1 MKSPSSNLDEKEL
14 SDLFNDSNLL
24 NSVYKERQKLREKRN
39 KHHSPTDK
47 KNATLKRLIHNK
59 HRNPPQKIYMLFP
72 DDVNKELNEH
82 SQMRNDMYLQGNRV
96 PSQMIPI
103 PTSNSERSEY
113 YLPYSKRK
121 AGKKTR
127 NNRKKSRKTRSKKIR
142 GSKKK
147 IRRK

>member
-1 MKSPSSNLDEKEL
+1 MKSPSSNLEEKEL
-14 SDLFNDSNLL
+14 SNIFNDSVLL
-24 NSVYKERQKLREKRN
+24 NSVYKERKKQREKRN
-39 KHHSPTDK
+39 KHSPTTDK
-47 KNATLKRLIHNK
+47 KNTTLKRLIHNK
-59 HRNPPQKIYMLFP
+59 HKNPPQQIYMLFP
-72 DDVNKELNEH
+72 DDVNTELNEH
-82 SQMRNDMYLQGNRV
+82 DQMRKDMYFQGNHV
-96 PSQMIPI
+96 PSPMIPI
-103 PTSNSERSEY
+103 PTTNSERSEH